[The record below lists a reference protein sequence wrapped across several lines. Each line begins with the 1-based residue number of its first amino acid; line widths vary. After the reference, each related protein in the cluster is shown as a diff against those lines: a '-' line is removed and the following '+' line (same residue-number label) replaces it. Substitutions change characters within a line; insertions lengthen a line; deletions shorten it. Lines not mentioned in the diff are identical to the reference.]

1 MSNNKGCTPFH
12 LACMADKTDCVME
25 FLKAGVDVNI
35 NCDMRNLEENSTNCV
50 DSPSR
55 YDLCVY
61 VLLLTC

>member
-1 MSNNKGCTPFH
+1 MFNNKGCTPFH

-35 NCDMRNLEENSTNCV
+35 DCDMKYVNENAITNT

-55 YDLCVY
+55 LKIYLK
-61 VLLLTC
+61 